1 MKISYSIT
9 ALSHFLSISSLL
21 LMGGVQVQVQA
32 SNDDLCFGKEEVAT
46 RFDFFNSVVTTNTLE
61 QPGGVLIYEGIGIV
75 NSRKVDLVVSV
86 VDGTT

>member
-9 ALSHFLSISSLL
+9 ALPLFLSVSSSL
-21 LMGGVQVQVQA
+21 LMGGVQA

-61 QPGGVLIYEGIGIV
+61 QPGGIIRYEDIGIV
-75 NSRKVDLVVSV
+75 RNKKVDLVVSV
-86 VDGTT
+86 VEGTT